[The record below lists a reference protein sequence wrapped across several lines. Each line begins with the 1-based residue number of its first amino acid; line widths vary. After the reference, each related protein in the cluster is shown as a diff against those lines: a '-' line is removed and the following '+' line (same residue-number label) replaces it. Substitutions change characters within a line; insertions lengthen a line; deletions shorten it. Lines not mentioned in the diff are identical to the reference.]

1 MRRGCGGRG
10 RPRASRR
17 TTEGSAGAVGWRTHR
32 WGQAAPRATG
42 LAVRGTRVAGPRHRG
57 LVAAAAAA
65 ARPAAAAAAAAAK
78 SSRAFAAA
86 AAVADAG
93 LAPPPGVKGRS
104 APAGG
109 AGGRGR
115 GGASPGGLGGEP
127 AAGPTEGGE
136 GAGKPRA
143 RATPLVPA
151 PRARAPR
158 PGPAPA
164 GASPANQRPTDL
176 HNTERPAPAPPCSRG
191 QNGLYAATT
200 WREGKG
206 AKMEGEGRG
215 ACGRR
220 ELGGEPPGGRMG
232 RGVSI
237 QTQTITKPSKAARGR
252 LCGSSSEVFG
262 SRARAGAKQ
271 VAQRR
276 RAVGASGEEAR
287 RPAAGVGDDV
297 CGDGDEGGLS
307 A

>member
-1 MRRGCGGRG
+1 MGSCG
-10 RPRASRR
+10 RA
-17 TTEGSAGAVGWRTHR
+17 
-32 WGQAAPRATG
+32 AAPG
-42 LAVRGTRVAGPRHRG
+42 AGSC
-57 LVAAAAAA
+57 AAAAA
-65 ARPAAAAAAAAAK
+65 ARPAAAAVAAAK

-86 AAVADAG
+86 AVADAG
-93 LAPPPGVKGRS
+93 LATPPGVKRRS

-127 AAGPTEGGE
+127 AAEPTEEGE
-136 GAGKPRA
+136 GVGQPRA

-158 PGPAPA
+158 PGPAHA

-176 HNTERPAPAPPCSRG
+176 HNTERPTPAPPCSRG

-220 ELGGEPPGGRMG
+220 ELGVEPPGGRMG

-252 LCGSSSEVFG
+252 LCSSSSEVFG
-262 SRARAGAKQ
+262 SRAPAGASQ
-271 VAQRR
+271 
-276 RAVGASGEEAR
+276 
-287 RPAAGVGDDV
+287 AA
-297 CGDGDEGGLS
+297 
-307 A
+307 